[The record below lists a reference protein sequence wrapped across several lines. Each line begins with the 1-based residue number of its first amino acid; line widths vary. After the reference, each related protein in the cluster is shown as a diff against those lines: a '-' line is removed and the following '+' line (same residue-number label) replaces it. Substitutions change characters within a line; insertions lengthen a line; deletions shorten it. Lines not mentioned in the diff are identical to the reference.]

1 MKNQDFKIN
10 FKTVWVIV
18 IASIL
23 LTIAGVYFRLESWE
37 YSNILLGTALI
48 LTFFTWVIILSD
60 IVKNKIYNKSFWLMI
75 MIFMPSIA
83 PLFYM
88 IQRNRLIATRERIN
102 F

>member
-10 FKTVWVIV
+10 FKTVWFIV

-23 LTIAGVYFRLESWE
+23 LTNAGVYFRLESWE
-37 YSNILLGTALI
+37 YSNILLGKALI
-48 LTFFTWVIILSD
+48 LTFFTWVIMLSD